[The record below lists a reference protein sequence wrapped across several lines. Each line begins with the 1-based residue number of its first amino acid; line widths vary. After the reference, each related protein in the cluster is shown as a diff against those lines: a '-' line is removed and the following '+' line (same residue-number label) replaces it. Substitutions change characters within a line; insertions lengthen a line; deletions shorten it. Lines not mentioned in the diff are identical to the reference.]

1 MAHSGHELPIC
12 GVLENEK
19 WLTLAWFMA
28 RLQSVF
34 FRFWSELRTRS
45 LSESVSIDLII
56 SQTEYDSLYAFSSSS
71 FSPWQRAKFFTAIQ
85 ELTFLTVQSVSVG
98 HPAAASPPWVNAEN
112 MFTTKFLTQEH
123 SFPSKLVS
131 VLNCPTKLLKINSA
145 DCRPS

>member
-1 MAHSGHELPIC
+1 MAHSAG
-12 GVLENEK
+12 ENQCVVSLRIKK

-71 FSPWQRAKFFTAIQ
+71 FSPWQRAKFFTATQ

-98 HPAAASPPWVNAEN
+98 HPAAASSPWVKAEN
-112 MFTTKFLTQEH
+112 MLTTIFLAKAIRI
-123 SFPSKLVS
+123 FNAFNFL
-131 VLNCPTKLLKINSA
+131 
-145 DCRPS
+145 